1 MKTRVTETKSRF
13 VRALAARLISTA
25 ACLGAVILICSSASA
40 ENLFVTAYINTP
52 NSPNESADPNGAEIL
67 NDASFGAI
75 AKFTWDGQQSIFA
88 RGLTSPADLAFDN
101 AGNLFFT
108 DCSECLTP
116 HSSLAIYKVTPNGVW
131 STFALET
138 PYHTAY
144 LATDNAGNLFVADY
158 DHGTIK
164 RYKSNGSRSIFAS
177 GLYHPVG
184 MVCDSLGN
192 LYVADN
198 SIGNLHQG
206 SIYRYKPD
214 GSRVVLAVLS
224 PTDRPSDLALDTMG
238 NLLMADLGGK
248 VYKYELYT
256 PLRRQGRII
265 LGSVPNSA
273 RSLACDSANNV
284 FVVDAG
290 DVNGSGNAIYEFTQ
304 SVRTPFAPSV
314 LGESFLCLA
323 VQPMACCEGTYS
335 ISAET
340 PTPRSRPT
348 PAPRPGVV
356 ANHDPRPRPTPA
368 PRPGAIANQ

>member
-1 MKTRVTETKSRF
+1 MKTRVTETKFRF
-13 VRALAARLISTA
+13 VRALAARVISTA

-52 NSPNESADPNGAEIL
+52 NSPNLSADPDGPEIL

-75 AKFTWDGQQSIFA
+75 AKFTWDGQQSLFA
-88 RGLTSPADLAFDN
+88 RGLTAPADLAFDN

-116 HSSLAIYKVTPNGVW
+116 HSSLIIYKVTPSGVW

-144 LATDNAGNLFVADY
+144 LATDNTGNLFVADY
-158 DHGTIK
+158 DHGTIA
-164 RYKSNGSRSIFAS
+164 RYKPNGTRSTFAS
-177 GLYHPVG
+177 GLNHPVG
-184 MVCDSLGN
+184 MVCDRAGN
-192 LYVADN
+192 LYVAEN
-198 SIGNLHQG
+198 RIGNLHEG
-206 SIYRYKPD
+206 SIYKYKPD

-224 PTDRPSDLALDTMG
+224 PADRPSDLALDTMG

-265 LGSVPNSA
+265 FGSVPNSA
-273 RSLACDSANNV
+273 RSLACDSANNL

-290 DVNGSGNAIYEFTQ
+290 DVNGSGNAIYKFTAQ
-304 SVRTPFAPSV
+304 SVRTRFAPNV
-314 LGESFLCLA
+314 LGETFLCLA
-323 VQPMACCEGTYS
+323 VQPMAGTYS
-335 ISAET
+335 ISSTT
-340 PTPRSRPT
+340 PS
-348 PAPRPGVV
+348 
-356 ANHDPRPRPTPA
+356 PRPRPTPA
-368 PRPGAIANQ
+368 PRPGPVANQ